1 MTKQGDAGVGY
12 KKLKIYQLAH
22 DLGLRIHRMT
32 LDLPK
37 FEMFEEGSQIRRS
50 SKSVSSNVIEG
61 YSLRKYKAEYIH
73 YLFRAYA
80 SSMETVEHLE
90 YLHETNSMKDA
101 NLFNSLMSSY
111 SELNSMLYRFI
122 EAVDREHNPD
132 ILYER
137 DGYQQSDV

>member
-1 MTKQGDAGVGY
+1 
-12 KKLKIYQLAH
+12 
-22 DLGLRIHRMT
+22 
-32 LDLPK
+32 
-37 FEMFEEGSQIRRS
+37 
-50 SKSVSSNVIEG
+50 
-61 YSLRKYKAEYIH
+61 
-73 YLFRAYA
+73 
-80 SSMETVEHLE
+80 
-90 YLHETNSMKDA
+90 MKDA